1 MSATKAFRGFVP
13 SRMKGGAYN
22 NEAVTDMITLTSTGM
37 TGSPTNNIFTGDP
50 VVMPGANFTTIT
62 PYIIGGVAGLKPSG
76 VFMGCQYV
84 ESGEQKFSRY
94 WNGGTSATDI
104 KFFVITNPDQT
115 YHIQASTSL
124 SAVELLIVKNYN
136 VTVSSTASSGS
147 TVTGQSSYYLD
158 GASGAETAMPVRVL
172 GKAKYPDEKDSDAY
186 PIVEVWLNTHR
197 DRYVTATASTA

>member
-1 MSATKAFRGFVP
+1 MSTTKAFRGFVP
-13 SRMKGGAYN
+13 ARMKGGAYN
-22 NEAVTDMITLTSTGM
+22 NEAVTNMITITSTGM

-50 VVMPGANFTTIT
+50 VVLPGANFATIS
-62 PYIIGGVAGLKPSG
+62 PYIAATLKASG

-84 ESGEQKFSRY
+84 ENGEQKFSRF

-115 YHIQASTSL
+115 YHIQASLSL
-124 SAVELLIVKNYN
+124 CVAELLVVKNYN
-136 VTVSSTASSGS
+136 VTVSSTASSGN
-147 TVTGQSSYYLD
+147 TTTGQSSYYLD
-158 GASGAETAMPVRVL
+158 GASGLETELPVRVL

-186 PIVEVWLNTHR
+186 PIVECWLNTHR

>member
-1 MSATKAFRGFVP
+1 MSTTKAFRGFVP
-13 SRMKGGAYN
+13 ARMKGGAYN

-50 VVMPGANFTTIT
+50 VVMPGANFATIT
-62 PYIIGGVAGLKPSG
+62 PFIRTTLKPSG

-84 ESGEQKFSRY
+84 ENGEQKFARY

-104 KFFVITNPDQT
+104 KFFVITNPDQA
-115 YHIQASTSL
+115 YYIQASLSL
-124 SAVELLIVKNYN
+124 SAAELVIVKNYN

-158 GASGAETAMPVRVL
+158 GASGTEATAAVRVI

-186 PIVEVWLNTHR
+186 PIVECWINQHR
-197 DRYVTATASTA
+197 DRYVTATASSA

>member
-1 MSATKAFRGFVP
+1 MSTTKAFRGFIP
-13 SRMKGGAYN
+13 ARMKGGSYN

-37 TGSPTNNIFTGDP
+37 TGSPTNSIFTGDP
-50 VVMPGANFTTIT
+50 VVMPGANFATIS
-62 PYIIGGVAGLKPSG
+62 PYIAATLKASG

-84 ESGEQKFSRY
+84 ENGEQKFSRY

-115 YHIQASTSL
+115 YHIQASLSL
-124 SAVELLIVKNYN
+124 SAVELLIAKNYN

-158 GASGAETAMPVRVL
+158 GASGTEATAAVRVI

-186 PIVEVWLNTHR
+186 PIVECWINQHR

>member
-1 MSATKAFRGFVP
+1 MSTTKAFRGFVP
-13 SRMKGGAYN
+13 ARMKGGAYN

-37 TGSPTNNIFTGDP
+37 TGSPTNSIFTGDP
-50 VVMPGANFTTIT
+50 VVLPGANFATIS
-62 PYIIGGVAGLKPSG
+62 PYIAATLKASG

-84 ESGEQKFSRY
+84 ENGEQKFSRY

-124 SAVELLIVKNYN
+124 CAVELLIAKNYN

-158 GASGAETAMPVRVL
+158 GASGTEATAAVRVI

-186 PIVEVWLNTHR
+186 PIVECWINQHR

>member
-1 MSATKAFRGFVP
+1 MSTTKAFRGFIP
-13 SRMKGGAYN
+13 ARMKGGSYS
-22 NEAVTDMITLTSTGM
+22 NEAVTDMITLTSTGQ
-37 TGSPTNNIFTGDP
+37 TGSPTNSIFTGDP
-50 VVMPGANFTTIT
+50 VVMPGANFATIS
-62 PYIIGGVAGLKPSG
+62 PYIAATLKASG

-84 ESGEQKFSRY
+84 ENGEQKFARY

-104 KFFVITNPDQT
+104 KFFVITNPDQA
-115 YHIQASTSL
+115 YYIQASLSL
-124 SAVELLIVKNYN
+124 SAAELLITKNYN

-158 GASGAETAMPVRVL
+158 GASGTEATAAVRVI

-186 PIVEVWLNTHR
+186 PIVECWINQHR

>member
-1 MSATKAFRGFVP
+1 MSTTKAFRGFIP
-13 SRMKGGAYN
+13 ARMKGGGYN

-37 TGSPTNNIFTGDP
+37 TGSPTNSIFTGDP
-50 VVMPGANFTTIT
+50 VVMPGANFATIS
-62 PYIIGGVAGLKPSG
+62 PYIAATLKSSG

-84 ESGEQKFSRY
+84 ENGEQKFSRY

-104 KFFVITNPDQT
+104 KFFIITNPDQT
-115 YHIQASTSL
+115 YHIQASLSL
-124 SAVELLIVKNYN
+124 SAAELLIVKNYN

-147 TVTGQSSYYLD
+147 TVTGQSSFYLD
-158 GASGAETAMPVRVL
+158 GASGAETALPVRVI
-172 GKAKYPDEKDSDAY
+172 GKAKFPDEKDSDAY

>member
-1 MSATKAFRGFVP
+1 MSTTKAFRGFIP
-13 SRMKGGAYN
+13 ARMKGGSYS

-37 TGSPTNNIFTGDP
+37 AGSPTNSIFTGDP
-50 VVMPGANFTTIT
+50 VVMPGANFATIS
-62 PYIIGGVAGLKPSG
+62 PYIAATLKSSG

-84 ESGEQKFSRY
+84 ENGEQKFARY

-115 YHIQASTSL
+115 YHIQASLSL
-124 SAVELLIVKNYN
+124 SAAELLVPKNYT
-136 VTVSSTASSGS
+136 VTVSSTASSGN
-147 TVTGQSSYYLD
+147 TTTGQSSYYLM
-158 GASGAETAMPVRVL
+158 GSSGAETELAVRVI

-186 PIVEVWLNTHR
+186 PIVECWINTHR

>member
-1 MSATKAFRGFVP
+1 MSTTKAFRGFIP
-13 SRMKGGAYN
+13 ARMKGGGYN
-22 NEAVTDMITLTSTGM
+22 NGAVTDMITLTSTGM
-37 TGSPTNNIFTGDP
+37 TGSPTNSIFTGDP
-50 VVMPGANFTTIT
+50 VVMPGANFATIS
-62 PYIIGGVAGLKPSG
+62 PYIAATLKSSG

-84 ESGEQKFSRY
+84 ENGEQKFSRY

-104 KFFVITNPDQT
+104 KFFVITNPEQA
-115 YHIQASTSL
+115 YYIQASLSL
-124 SAVELLIVKNYN
+124 SAAELLIVKNYN

-158 GASGAETAMPVRVL
+158 GASGTEATAAVRVI

-186 PIVEVWLNTHR
+186 PIVECWINQHR

>member
-13 SRMKGGAYN
+13 ARMKGGAYN

-37 TGSPTNNIFTGDP
+37 TGSPTNNIFTGDL
-50 VVMPGANFTTIT
+50 VCLPGAGITTIT
-62 PYIIGGVAGLKPSG
+62 PHIATTLKPSG

-84 ESGEQKFSRY
+84 ENGEQKFSRY

-104 KFFVITNPDQT
+104 KFFVITNPDQA
-115 YHIQASTSL
+115 YYIQASLSL
-124 SAVELLIVKNYN
+124 SAAELLITKNYN
-136 VTVSSTASSGS
+136 VTVSSTASSGN

-158 GASGAETAMPVRVL
+158 GASGTEATAAVRVI

-186 PIVEVWLNTHR
+186 PIVECWINQHR

>member
-1 MSATKAFRGFVP
+1 MSTTKAFRGFIP
-13 SRMKGGAYN
+13 ARKKGGNYN
-22 NEAVTDMITLTSTGM
+22 NEAVTDMISLTSTGM

-50 VVMPGANFTTIT
+50 VVMPGANFTTIS
-62 PYIIGGVAGLKPSG
+62 PYIAATLKASG
-76 VFMGCQYV
+76 IFMGCQYV
-84 ESGEQKFSRY
+84 EYGEQKFSRY

-104 KFFVITNPDQT
+104 KFFVITDPDQT
-115 YHIQASTSL
+115 YYIQASLSL
-124 SAVELLIVKNYN
+124 SVAELLPVKNYN

-158 GASGAETAMPVRVL
+158 GASGTEATGAVRVI

-186 PIVEVWLNTHR
+186 PIVEVWINQHR

>member
-1 MSATKAFRGFVP
+1 MSTTKAFRGFIP
-13 SRMKGGAYN
+13 ARMKGGAYN

-37 TGSPTNNIFTGDP
+37 AGSPTNNIFTGDP
-50 VVMPGANFTTIT
+50 VVMPGANFATIS
-62 PYIIGGVAGLKPSG
+62 PYIAATLKASG

-84 ESGEQKFSRY
+84 ENGEQKFARY

-115 YHIQASTSL
+115 YHIQASLSL
-124 SAVELLIVKNYN
+124 SAAELLVPKNYT
-136 VTVSSTASSGS
+136 VTVSSTASSGN
-147 TVTGQSSYYLD
+147 TTTGQSSYYLM
-158 GASGAETAMPVRVL
+158 GSSGAETELAVRVI

-186 PIVEVWLNTHR
+186 PIVECWINTHR

>member
-1 MSATKAFRGFVP
+1 MSTTKAFRGFVP

-50 VVMPGANFTTIT
+50 VVMPGANFATIS
-62 PYIIGGVAGLKPSG
+62 PYIAATLKASG

-84 ESGEQKFSRY
+84 ENGEQKFSRY

-104 KFFVITNPDQT
+104 KFFVITNPDQA
-115 YHIQASTSL
+115 YYIQASLSL
-124 SAVELLIVKNYN
+124 SAAELLIVKNYN

-158 GASGAETAMPVRVL
+158 GASGTEATAAVRVI

-186 PIVEVWLNTHR
+186 PIVECWINQHR

>member
-1 MSATKAFRGFVP
+1 MSTTKAFRGFVP

-50 VVMPGANFTTIT
+50 VVLPGANFATIS
-62 PYIIGGVAGLKPSG
+62 PYIAATLKASG

-84 ESGEQKFSRY
+84 ENGEQKFSRY

-115 YHIQASTSL
+115 YHIQASLSL
-124 SAVELLIVKNYN
+124 SVVELLIQKNYN

-158 GASGAETAMPVRVL
+158 GASGTEATAAVRVI

-186 PIVEVWLNTHR
+186 PIVECWINQHR

>member
-50 VVMPGANFTTIT
+50 VVLPGANFATIS
-62 PYIIGGVAGLKPSG
+62 PYIAATLKASG

-84 ESGEQKFSRY
+84 ENGEQKFSRY